1 MQIFE
6 FHFNPK
12 TGEEKNLDSFIY
24 EPETNLE
31 KKMGNLYLLG
41 EVENI
46 SASNSK
52 LLDGIAQVF
61 KKNYYSLSIKSLEKS
76 LSNASKKVN
85 EFLAEEVKKENIG
98 WLGNLNFGIVSVDKL
113 NLNFTKTGNLKI
125 ILLRAG
131 QIVDIGKNLENQEI
145 DPYPL
150 KIFFNVVSGKLIKD
164 DRLVILT
171 KNIYDSFQEKGILDK
186 LAQTEDIDSKKLKDI
201 LPETKISGA
210 CLIVILN
217 DKKEKPQKE
226 KIVEKPIKKGLLS
239 KFPKIRM
246 PKLKLSVINF
256 KFKKKD
262 KMNKLRVPVKTSSPM
277 IERFRNKINFKKGI
291 LPIIGFIIIL
301 SIGFYFFKA
310 TPNKQE
316 KEIKISIE
324 EIQGKISE
332 GQNLLIFNNEKD
344 ANNIFQEAWS
354 QVLTLN
360 DLPEALT
367 LKETIKKELNKI
379 NKIEIIE
386 NPEIVAEVNSKLA
399 QGELE
404 KELAFLSNT
413 DLVFQEPSQLYILKN
428 KIWIERTIDPPSF
441 KFNPTI
447 FASYFSNLYLLDRD
461 NCEVAKYSHLS
472 GMSWGEGKQWLQDKS
487 HCSTP
492 KSLAVDGSLYILNSD
507 NSIAIHHSGQYQK
520 TLTLDIFPKVENIT
534 EIKTKVNVPYLY
546 LLEPI
551 NNRLIIIDKDGKTI
565 KQFQSD
571 DFNNLIDFDIS
582 PSGKTIYLLNENL
595 IYKKTL

>member
-1 MQIFE
+1 MQVFE

-31 KKMGNLYLLG
+31 KKKGNLYLLG

-46 SASNSK
+46 SIGNSK
-52 LLDGIAQVF
+52 LLDDIAQVF
-61 KKNYYSLSIKSLEKS
+61 KNNYYSLSIKSPEKS

-85 EFLAEEVKKENIG
+85 EFLTKEVKKENIG
-98 WLGNLNFGIVSVDKL
+98 WLGNLNFGILSVNKL
-113 NLNFTKTGNLKI
+113 DLNFTKTGNLKI

-150 KIFFNVVSGKLIKD
+150 KIFFNVVSGKLAED

-186 LAQTEDIDSKKLKDI
+186 LAQVEEIDSKKLKEI

-210 CLIVILN
+210 CLLIISN
-217 DKKEKPQKE
+217 CKEEKPQKE
-226 KIVEKPIKKGLLS
+226 NIIEKPIKKSFLS
-239 KFPKIRM
+239 RFPKIKI
-246 PKLKLSVINF
+246 P
-256 KFKKKD
+256 KFKKRS
-262 KMNKLRVPVKTSSPM
+262 KMSKLRVPIKTSSPM

-291 LPIIGFIIIL
+291 LPVIGFIIIL
-301 SIGFYFFKA
+301 LIGFYFFKA
-310 TPNKQE
+310 TPSKQE

-324 EIQGKISE
+324 EIQGKINK
-332 GQNLLIFNNEKD
+332 GQNLLISNNENS
-344 ANNIFQEAWS
+344 ANSIFQEAWN
-354 QVLTLN
+354 QVLVLN
-360 DLPEALT
+360 DLPEAFA
-367 LKETIKKELNKI
+367 LKEIIEKELNKI
-379 NKIEIIE
+379 NKIEVIE
-386 NPEIVAEVNSKLA
+386 NPEIITEVENKDDLSKI
-399 QGELE
+399 
-404 KELAFLSNT
+404 KELSSLAGT
-413 DLVFQEPSQLYILKN
+413 DLIFREPSQLYILKN
-428 KIWIERTIDPPSF
+428 KIWVEIIIDPPSF

-447 FASYFSNLYLLDRD
+447 FASYFSNLYLLDKD

-472 GMSWGEGKQWLQDKS
+472 GMSWGEGKEWLQDKS
-487 HCSTP
+487 QCSTP
-492 KSLAVDGSLYILNSD
+492 KSIAVDGSLYVLNFD
-507 NSIAIHHSGQYQK
+507 NSIAVHHSGQYQK
-520 TLTLDIFPKVENIT
+520 TITLNIFPKIENIT

-546 LLEPI
+546 LLEPA
-551 NNRLIIIDKDGKTI
+551 NNRLIIIDKDGKI
-565 KQFQSD
+565 VKQFQSD
-571 DFNNLIDFDIS
+571 KFNNLINFDIS